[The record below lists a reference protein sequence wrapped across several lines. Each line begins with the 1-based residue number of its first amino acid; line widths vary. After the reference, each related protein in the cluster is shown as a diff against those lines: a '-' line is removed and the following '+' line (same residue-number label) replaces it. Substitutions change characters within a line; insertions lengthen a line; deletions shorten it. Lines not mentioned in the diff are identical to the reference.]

1 MAARQGRQEQGAED
15 FQGSTTATV
24 CPRRRTL
31 VPTHRT
37 DTSDPDAPCPG
48 AEAPSSR
55 RALTGVPAGGGEAAP
70 GDLILCCPLLLLPS
84 IFPASGSFQMSQ
96 LSASGGQSIGV
107 SLLTLTSI
115 HDHW

>member
-24 CPRRRTL
+24 YPRRRTL

-37 DTSDPDAPCPG
+37 DTSDPDTPCPG

-70 GDLILCCPLLLLPS
+70 GVAGAL
-84 IFPASGSFQMSQ
+84 
-96 LSASGGQSIGV
+96 V
-107 SLLTLTSI
+107 
-115 HDHW
+115 

>member
-37 DTSDPDAPCPG
+37 DTSDPDTPCPG

-70 GDLILCCPLLLLPS
+70 GVAGCPTLCDLMNFTTPGLPVHHQLLEPT
-84 IFPASGSFQMSQ
+84 QTH
-96 LSASGGQSIGV
+96 V
-107 SLLTLTSI
+107 
-115 HDHW
+115 H